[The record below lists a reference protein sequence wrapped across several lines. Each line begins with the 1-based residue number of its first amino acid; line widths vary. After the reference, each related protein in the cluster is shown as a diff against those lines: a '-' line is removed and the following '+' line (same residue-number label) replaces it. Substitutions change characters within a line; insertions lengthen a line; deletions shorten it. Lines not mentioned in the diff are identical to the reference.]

1 MTQYW
6 IRSLSLWL
14 SSEYGVFLYD
24 SVFNTESCI
33 MTQYQVKYRSRCK
46 HIRNCFKALEDSTLS
61 LVAWPSE
68 ISFRS
73 PWSMT
78 SDNFC
83 NWVAV
88 ERSSVTF
95 LFNGSVSTIFTLLFF
110 DSGMIFTC
118 LFKKVRDTKLDKVT
132 LEGAENPNF
141 QSLGIFSVTRRY
153 RSDVR

>member
-1 MTQYW
+1 MH
-6 IRSLSLWL
+6 
-14 SSEYGVFLYD
+14 YD
-24 SVFNTESCI
+24 SVSST
-33 MTQYQVKYRSRCK
+33 KYRPRCK

-83 NWVAV
+83 NLYLLPEV

-95 LFNGSVSTIFTLLFF
+95 LFNGLVSTIFTVVFF
-110 DSGMIFTC
+110 DSARIFTC
-118 LFKKVRDTKLDKVT
+118 SFKKVKDTKMDKVT

-141 QSLGIFSVTRRY
+141 QSLCIFSVTRRY